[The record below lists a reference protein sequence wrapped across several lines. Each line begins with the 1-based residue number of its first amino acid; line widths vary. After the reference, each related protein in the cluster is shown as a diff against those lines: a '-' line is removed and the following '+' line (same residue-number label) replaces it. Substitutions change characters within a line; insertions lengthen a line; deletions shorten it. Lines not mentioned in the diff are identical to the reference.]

1 MICYQERHMEE
12 QITITMMGR
21 RERKYFLKN
30 KNKNLFKNGDGYLI
44 IYFSAGPINDR
55 YQMKGFVNS
64 C

>member
-1 MICYQERHMEE
+1 MEE